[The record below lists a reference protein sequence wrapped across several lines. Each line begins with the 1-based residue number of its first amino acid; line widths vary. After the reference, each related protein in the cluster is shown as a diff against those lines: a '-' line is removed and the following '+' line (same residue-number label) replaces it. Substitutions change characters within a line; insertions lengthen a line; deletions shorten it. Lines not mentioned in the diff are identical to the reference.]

1 MGLKIIG
8 RKAIFIYPGAIPHDD
23 DELLATEVVVM
34 AVPVLMI
41 PSSSVTRSPLGRIQ
55 FTVIGRFIP
64 GTGVTSHTSV

>member
-23 DELLATEVVVM
+23 DELLTTEVVVM
-34 AVPVLMI
+34 AVPILMI
-41 PSSSVTRSPLGRIQ
+41 PPSSVTRFPFGRIHS
-55 FTVIGRFIP
+55 TVIGRFIP

>member
-1 MGLKIIG
+1 MGLKKIG